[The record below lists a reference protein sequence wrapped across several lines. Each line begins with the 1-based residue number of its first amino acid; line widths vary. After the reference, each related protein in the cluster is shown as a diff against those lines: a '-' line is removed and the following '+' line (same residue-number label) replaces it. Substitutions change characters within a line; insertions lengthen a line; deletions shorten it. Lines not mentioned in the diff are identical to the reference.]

1 MKNEKTEKKEKK
13 EKKVKAAKPEKP
25 AKKEKKE
32 RKDLTTL
39 MNVLMVIGS
48 VLICA
53 GLTVWNLLL
62 QYAEGLRKIDAIFT
76 SAVFTNIIAFG
87 FLGVLIMYGI
97 RKLVLRK

>member
-25 AKKEKKE
+25 AKKE
-32 RKDLTTL
+32 RKDLSTL

-53 GLTVWNLLL
+53 GLTVWNILL
-62 QYAEGLRKIDAIFT
+62 QYSGGIRKIDATFT
-76 SAVFTNIIAFG
+76 SAVFTDIIAFG
-87 FLGVLIMYGI
+87 FLGVLIMFGI